1 MSSITLKF
9 KIPEEREEAES
20 AIHATEYISC
30 LHDID
35 NYCRNAI
42 KHDEGCSEITEVY
55 LDKVREFI
63 REVSV

>member
-20 AIHATEYISC
+20 AIHGVDYLSALNE
-30 LHDID
+30 ID

-42 KHDEGCSEITEVY
+42 KHDEGCSEQCEVY
-55 LDKVREFI
+55 LEKVRDMI
-63 REVSV
+63 REVE

>member
-20 AIHATEYISC
+20 AMRGVDYLSA
-30 LHDID
+30 LHDVE

-42 KHDEGCSEITEVY
+42 KHDEGCSEQCEVY
-55 LDKVREFI
+55 LEKVRDLI
-63 REVSV
+63 REVD